1 MTMGCSARIVGPHGE
16 VFPRR
21 ASWRA
26 LKRSA
31 HCRVI
36 LAAGA
41 AALIAA
47 CLGPVEDAVT
57 SHYREPRGN
66 PAAYQGMMNE
76 TQARHLQQAVFPK
89 LSEDERRLL
98 RRVNSAVN
106 RDIRYLS
113 DVRNYAL
120 PDKAVTEP
128 PVHQPLLARLPP
140 ARYGDCEDYALTK
153 KHRLVRAGFSASRS
167 FVALAIVPEDYGR
180 ITHSV
185 LAIPEGSDWWVLN
198 NWDNDIQR
206 ASSLERWWD
215 WEFIRPRYDSYLL
228 SVQTR
233 RIAEQAAAALPAAG
247 GGARARE

>member
-1 MTMGCSARIVGPHGE
+1 MGCFARMVGPHGGATA
-16 VFPRR
+16 RL

-26 LKRSA
+26 LKISA
-31 HCRVI
+31 QHRVVF
-36 LAAGA
+36 A
-41 AALIAA
+41 AAAATLVAA

-57 SHYREPRGN
+57 SHYQEPHGN
-66 PAAYQGMMNE
+66 PAVYEGMVNE
-76 TQARHLQQAVFPK
+76 TQSRHLQRATFPK
-89 LSEDERRLL
+89 LSSEERRVLG
-98 RRVNSAVN
+98 RINAAVN

-113 DVRNYAL
+113 DVQNYAL

-153 KHRLVRAGFSASRS
+153 KHRLARAGFSASRS
-167 FVALAIVPEDYGR
+167 FVAMAIVPEDYGR

-206 ASSLERWWD
+206 ASNLERWWD
-215 WEFIRPRYDSYLL
+215 WEFIRPRYDNYLL

-233 RIAEQAAAALPAAG
+233 RIAEQAAAALPSSG

>member
-1 MTMGCSARIVGPHGE
+1 VLGRIN
-16 VFPRR
+16 
-21 ASWRA
+21 A
-26 LKRSA
+26 
-31 HCRVI
+31 
-36 LAAGA
+36 
-41 AALIAA
+41 
-47 CLGPVEDAVT
+47 
-57 SHYREPRGN
+57 
-66 PAAYQGMMNE
+66 
-76 TQARHLQQAVFPK
+76 
-89 LSEDERRLL
+89 
-98 RRVNSAVN
+98 AVN

-113 DVRNYAL
+113 DVQNYAV

-128 PVHQPLLARLPP
+128 PVRRPLLARLPP

-153 KHRLVRAGFSASRS
+153 KHRLARAGFSASRS

-206 ASSLERWWD
+206 ASRLERWWD
-215 WEFIRPRYDSYLL
+215 WEFIRPRYDNYLL

-233 RIAEQAAAALPAAG
+233 RIAEQAAAALPSSG